1 MTARIHPTSVVAAS
15 AVIGDRTQIWLH
27 CQIREDVRIGEDC
40 ILGKNVYVETGVQI
54 GSRVKIQN
62 NVSVFAG
69 VTLEDGVFVGPHVC
83 FTNDRVPRA
92 VNPDGSLK
100 TASDWHIDPTRVCT
114 GAAIGANSTI
124 VCGVTIGAWAL
135 IGAGSVVTRS
145 VPAYALVAGNP
156 ARRRGWVTPHGE
168 RATFD
173 AAGLF
178 VGSDGFTLRLVRD
191 ADGERVEA
199 CVRDA
204 GA

>member
-1 MTARIHPTSVVAAS
+1 MTVRIHPTAMVADS

-27 CQIREDVRIGEDC
+27 CQIREHVRIGEDC
-40 ILGKNVYVETGVQI
+40 ILGKNIYVDTGVRI
-54 GSRVKIQN
+54 GDRCKIQN

-100 TASDWHIDPTRVCT
+100 SAADWQITETRVCT

-124 VCGVTIGAWAL
+124 VCGVTIGAWAMV
-135 IGAGSVVTRS
+135 GSGSVVTRS
-145 VPAYALVAGNP
+145 VPAYALVHGNP
-156 ARRRGWVTPHGE
+156 ARRHGWVTPSGE

-173 AAGLF
+173 DTGRF

-191 ADGERVEA
+191 DRGERVEP
-199 CVRDA
+199 V
-204 GA
+204 G